1 MPGIFRMSTRLLPI
15 MLLLLAAQA
24 PAQVKATEAPK
35 PRVTGQQPD
44 IQEQQDVSLPEE
56 MKTRMQIERADK
68 DHQKLV
74 ESAKQMGEL
83 SAEFA
88 KSFKETSRLD
98 SQELKKLASIEKL
111 ARKILS
117 DSGGEQTNDKPD
129 QDEKLTLAEAVDR
142 LNTTSADV
150 ANSITKG
157 TRFVVSAAVI
167 SNSNEVI
174 HLAQYIRRAE
184 K

>member
-1 MPGIFRMSTRLLPI
+1 MSTLLLPI
-15 MLLLLAAQA
+15 TLLLLAGIAR
-24 PAQVKATEAPK
+24 PQVKSTETPK
-35 PRVTGQQPD
+35 PRAIHQQTD
-44 IQEQQDVSLPEE
+44 SQEQQDVSVPEE

-88 KSFKETSRLD
+88 KTFKETSRLD

-117 DSGGEQTNDKPD
+117 DSGGEQTNEKFEQDDKM
-129 QDEKLTLAEAVDR
+129 TLAEAVDR
-142 LNTTSADV
+142 LNAASADV
-150 ANSITKG
+150 ADSITKG